1 MNIPKGKFSKIIL
14 IGEDLFLNSGFSL
27 GIYVLISKIIGG
39 ECVPSASVLPACL
52 GLD

>member
-14 IGEDLFLNSGFSL
+14 IGEDLSLNSGFSL
-27 GIYVLISKIIGG
+27 GIYVFRSKIIGG
-39 ECVPSASVLPACL
+39 GCVPSACTACL